1 MIGEGCPLTIY
12 FFCPDFSGVIFV
24 SYLKNCRAKCIKQMY
39 DTVRI
44 NDIAWF
50 QVAGKDNDNFIRV
63 FYTIFFID
71 VKMS

>member
-1 MIGEGCPLTIY
+1 
-12 FFCPDFSGVIFV
+12 
-24 SYLKNCRAKCIKQMY
+24 MY